1 MGTPERRSFRR
12 SNLVELLRL
21 SAQTVTSAYDE
32 GRRAVRHAVDDDH
45 EYELVRKVFVL
56 ILPSQRS
63 IVGRPQPSRLSKI
76 GQIRLPSDNTPGDV
90 ERAAETYRYR
100 CDQLLTFNSE
110 SRERT
115 S

>member
-1 MGTPERRSFRR
+1 VGTPGRRSFRR

-56 ILPSQRS
+56 ILPSQRL
-63 IVGRPQPSRLSKI
+63 IVGRPHLLRLSKI
-76 GQIRLPSDNTPGDV
+76 EQIRLPSDNTPADV
-90 ERAAETYRYR
+90 ERCGDLPVSLRPAAHV
-100 CDQLLTFNSE
+100 QL
-110 SRERT
+110 
-115 S
+115 